1 MYGTLDVSA
10 NDQKVKKVGSSI
22 NLGAKKNP
30 TKQGFSELISDIQ
43 SKLNMHKKVKD
54 PAENN
59 FQLSIDK
66 QTNEII

>member
-30 TKQGFSELISDIQ
+30 AKQGFSELISHI
-43 SKLNMHKKVKD
+43 
-54 PAENN
+54 
-59 FQLSIDK
+59 
-66 QTNEII
+66 